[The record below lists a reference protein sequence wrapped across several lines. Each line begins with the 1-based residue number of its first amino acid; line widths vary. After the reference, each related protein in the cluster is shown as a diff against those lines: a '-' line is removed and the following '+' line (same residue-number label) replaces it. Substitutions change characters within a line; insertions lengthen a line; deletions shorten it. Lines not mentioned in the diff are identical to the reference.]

1 MSEQTL
7 DPLVNLGCA
16 GITEAVR
23 DAKDGCEATQYWLKT
38 GAWMW
43 LDYIGLEQDFVIKW
57 VNEGCNL
64 PENKQVRGAFRKG
77 FQTSSTQYKRR
88 VKA

>member
-7 DPLVNLGCA
+7 DPFVNLGVA
-16 GITEAVR
+16 VIMEAVR

-43 LDYIGLEQDFVIKW
+43 LQYIGMEQDNVIRW
-57 VNEGCNL
+57 VDEGCKI
-64 PENKQVRGAFRKG
+64 PDCSEARGRFRKDY
-77 FQTSSTQYKRR
+77 QVMANQH
-88 VKA
+88 KAKK